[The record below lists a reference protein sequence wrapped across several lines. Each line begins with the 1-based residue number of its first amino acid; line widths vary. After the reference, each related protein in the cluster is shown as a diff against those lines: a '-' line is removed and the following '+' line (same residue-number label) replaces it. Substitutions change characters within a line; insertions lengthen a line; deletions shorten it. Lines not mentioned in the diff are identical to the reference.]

1 MPHGMAPLA
10 WITES
15 PRVWVLMGH
24 KAGDNSQVLS
34 LAEGLG
40 WPFEIKR
47 FVYNR
52 FEPLAHALFGA
63 TLKGVDAS
71 RSSQLAAPWPDL
83 VLTAGRRNEPVARW
97 IKQQARPHTVR
108 IVHVGRPWS
117 NLDHFDLVV
126 TTPQYRLPER
136 SNVVQNKTPLH
147 RVTAERLSADA
158 ALWAPRLRGLPQ
170 PMIAV
175 VIGGP
180 SGPYSFDRE
189 AGRRLAVQASA
200 LARSCGGSLL
210 VTTSART
217 PAQAIDAFVGAVD
230 VPYSLFRWAKD
241 AKENPYFAFLGLA
254 QSIIV
259 TGDSMSMLTE
269 ACATRKPVYIFDL
282 GEGRNA
288 MRPDA
293 PVPPF
298 RWRPVE
304 STHVKAFLYRQLLRF
319 GPVRL
324 GRDIRIIHRDLIEA
338 KRAVWLGER
347 FPEGP
352 LPPLECLDNAVAGVR
367 ALFQLPPLTVPAP
380 LMEWRELQPVR
391 RSA

>member
-1 MPHGMAPLA
+1 MAPLA

-24 KAGDNSQVLS
+24 KAGDNNQVLS
-34 LAEGLG
+34 LAEALG

-63 TLKGVDAS
+63 TLAGVDAT
-71 RSSQLAAPWPDL
+71 RSSPLVAPWPDL

-97 IKQQARPHTVR
+97 IKQQARPHAVR
-108 IVHVGRPWS
+108 VVHVGRPWS

-126 TTPQYRLPER
+126 TTPQYRLPDR
-136 SNVVQNKTPLH
+136 PNVLHNKTPLH

-158 ALWAPRLRGLPQ
+158 ALWAPRLRALPQ
-170 PMIAV
+170 AMIAV

-180 SGPYSFDRE
+180 SGPYSFDRA

-217 PAQAIDAFVGAVD
+217 PAQAIDAFAEAVD
-230 VPYSLFRWAKD
+230 VPHYLFRWSKD
-241 AKENPYFAFLGLA
+241 AKENPYFGFLGLA
-254 QSIIV
+254 HSIIV

-288 MRPDA
+288 MRLDA
-293 PVPPF
+293 PSQPF
-298 RWRPVE
+298 RWRAVE
-304 STHVKAFLYRQLLRF
+304 ATHVKAFLYRQVLQF

-352 LPPLECLDNAVAGVR
+352 LPPLECLERAVAGVR
-367 ALFQLPPLTVPAP
+367 ALFQLPPLTVPAE
-380 LMEWRELQPVR
+380 LMEWRELLPAR